1 MGLNLLYYNNS
12 CSHIFGTVAEEED
25 SLGYKTKYFYNAN
38 NGRLLAT
45 VYPNGDGVSY
55 AYDAV
60 GNLTQVLPAN
70 ISTSSTG
77 YTSDTSSAQVDYTYD
92 NAG

>member
-1 MGLNLLYYNNS
+1 MG
-12 CSHIFGTVAEEED
+12 SHIFGTVSMEED
-25 SLGYKTKYFYNAN
+25 SIGNVTRYFYNAN

-45 VYPNGDGVSY
+45 IYPNGDGVSY
-55 AYDAV
+55 ACNAV
-60 GNLTQVLPAN
+60 GNLIQVLPAN

-77 YTSDTSSAQVDYTYD
+77 YTADTSSAQVDYTYD